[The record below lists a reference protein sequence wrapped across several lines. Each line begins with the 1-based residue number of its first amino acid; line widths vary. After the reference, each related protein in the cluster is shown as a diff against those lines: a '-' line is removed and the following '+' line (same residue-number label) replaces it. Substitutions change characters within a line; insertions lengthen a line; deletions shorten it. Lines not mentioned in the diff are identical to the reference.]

1 MNMKKRSWIISA
13 ALVLFIV
20 MGLAACQQGMME
32 GGAKSSNMAPN
43 FTLNDLNGKPHT
55 LSSTK
60 GKVVIL
66 DFWATWC
73 PPCREEIPH
82 FISLYGKYRR
92 KGLEVIGISLDRGGT
107 EPVRRF
113 VDTNGIN
120 YPILMGDQKVT
131 RDYGGIRSIPTT
143 FIIDR
148 QGRITEKFVGY
159 RSEKVFED
167 AIKGLL

>member
-20 MGLAACQQGMME
+20 MGLAACRQGMME

-92 KGLEVIGISLDRGGT
+92 KGLEVIGISLDRGGV
-107 EPVRRF
+107 EPVRSF
-113 VDTNGIN
+113 ADTYGIN